1 MLEPILAA
9 LPDEQRRLWPA
20 LADVPDGDAPLP
32 GTARRNLGQNGEHDR
47 QSRRVPLR
55 DISWLNRSPARL
67 TR

>member
-20 LADVPDGDAPLP
+20 LADVPEAK
-32 GTARRNLGQNGEHDR
+32 
-47 QSRRVPLR
+47 V
-55 DISWLNRSPARL
+55 